1 LNQHRLSPNERVAVA
16 ISEAVRDDH
25 DQVDECP
32 DPEPAQ
38 CQELGDG
45 DAGFFRIEAMDA
57 EGAQKEAEEEGCQ
70 PVISLHA
77 VDDWVE
83 RTIRSRRIPGCCSA
97 VGAEGRARRNVSA
110 AVRAIHSWW
119 FGCRII
125 LGYFFGIWR
134 GGAQEYHGLRFFAGG

>member
-1 LNQHRLSPNERVAVA
+1 VKTLILFAHFRKRTACSHAHPHRHPAINLYFVLSANERVAVA

-45 DAGFFRIEAMDA
+45 DAGFFCVEAMDA

-77 VDDWVE
+77 VDYWVE
-83 RTIRSRRIPGCCSA
+83 RTIRGRWVPGCCSA
-97 VGAEGRARRNVSA
+97 IRAESRACGDISA
-110 AVRAIHSWW
+110 AVRAIHSW
-119 FGCRII
+119 
-125 LGYFFGIWR
+125 
-134 GGAQEYHGLRFFAGG
+134 

>member
-1 LNQHRLSPNERVAVA
+1 VLLPPNEWVTVA

-45 DAGFFRIEAMDA
+45 DAGFFRVEAMDA
-57 EGAQKEAEEEGCQ
+57 EGAQKEAEEQGCQ

-77 VDDWVE
+77 IDDGVE
-83 RTIRSRRIPGCCSA
+83 WTIWGRLISGCCSA
-97 VGAEGRARRNVSA
+97 VGAESRARRDVSA
-110 AVRAIHSWW
+110 AVRAIHS
-119 FGCRII
+119 G
-125 LGYFFGIWR
+125 
-134 GGAQEYHGLRFFAGG
+134 